1 MAARPRESVEQS
13 ERPWLNRSRE
23 LWHDGV
29 MTAEQ
34 TPQGIPPSLP
44 PEGAVLATPV
54 TRGQIARVGA
64 LLLVAFLIG
73 AALLRL
79 QADRIRALDLPL
91 PRGWA
96 AVSAD
101 TVLAGISP
109 QSAVR
114 AARSADAPVGATP
127 RVRLITLASAGSDA
141 AGLTGTFW
149 LIVTDDV
156 RPTMEI
162 PAGDAID
169 VIRAYVLVDQ
179 TGAVRLAV
187 ERGFADTDPT
197 LPPD

>member
-1 MAARPRESVEQS
+1 MTSETSPAGTPSPR
-13 ERPWLNRSRE
+13 
-23 LWHDGV
+23 
-29 MTAEQ
+29 
-34 TPQGIPPSLP
+34 P
-44 PEGAVLATPV
+44 PEGAVLAAPV
-54 TRGQIARVGA
+54 TRGQIARVG
-64 LLLVAFLIG
+64 LLLFATFLIG
-73 AALLRL
+73 ALLLRT

-91 PRGWA
+91 PAGWE

-127 RVRLITLASAGSDA
+127 RVRLITLTNAGSDA
-141 AGLTGTFW
+141 PGLTGTFW

-156 RPTMEI
+156 RPSMEI
-162 PAGDAID
+162 PAGDAMD

-179 TGAVRLAV
+179 AGGVALAV
-187 ERGFADTDPT
+187 ERGFSTTDPT